1 MCFTKQNT
9 EKLVKQDCHQ
19 RNLVYET
26 SCLSCQQEAEQA
38 IEKNE
43 NWGEQEK
50 QAQKRK
56 RKLLKNKG
64 ETSRTTYE
72 RGWEHLN
79 DMACLRT
86 TSHMLK
92 HAMLEHTEQKLEAVQ
107 FGMKIIRTC
116 QSSFERQIFESVLIQ
131 QARKEHNVLNS
142 RSEYNRCSLPRLTTQ
157 IGEQEFD
164 KYKKE
169 LLEEKKQEEKIEQKI
184 RTIRKIRNKYRL
196 IPSKPLNQGTKRRK
210 INENEYI
217 TIQEMWGGT
226 RSNRTQKK
234 IN

>member
-1 MCFTKQNT
+1 
-9 EKLVKQDCHQ
+9 
-19 RNLVYET
+19 
-26 SCLSCQQEAEQA
+26 
-38 IEKNE
+38 
-43 NWGEQEK
+43 
-50 QAQKRK
+50 
-56 RKLLKNKG
+56 
-64 ETSRTTYE
+64 
-72 RGWEHLN
+72 
-79 DMACLRT
+79 
-86 TSHMLK
+86 
-92 HAMLEHTEQKLEAVQ
+92 MLEHPEQELEAVQ

-164 KYKKE
+164 KYNKE
-169 LLEEKKQEEKIEQKI
+169 LLEEKKQEEKLEQKI
-184 RTIRKIRNKYRL
+184 RTIRKLRNKNRL
-196 IPSKPLNQGTKRRK
+196 MPSKPLNQGTKRRT

-234 IN
+234 